1 MNWFFLN
8 KKNDWHWK
16 LLAFWPI
23 ERWWE
28 ICNVYHL
35 LKTVNSNYLKNSKTK
50 SNWISIWNNIFKKS
64 WCPHNLW
71 ILQFFMD
78 KNLDLLFKELIKKYI
93 LRLEFSKYLEIR
105 FVKFFIKLSSIY
117 MNINKK
123 FLKLGGYVSAVYM

>member
-1 MNWFFLN
+1 
-8 KKNDWHWK
+8 
-16 LLAFWPI
+16 
-23 ERWWE
+23 
-28 ICNVYHL
+28 
-35 LKTVNSNYLKNSKTK
+35 
-50 SNWISIWNNIFKKS
+50 
-64 WCPHNLW
+64 
-71 ILQFFMD
+71 MD